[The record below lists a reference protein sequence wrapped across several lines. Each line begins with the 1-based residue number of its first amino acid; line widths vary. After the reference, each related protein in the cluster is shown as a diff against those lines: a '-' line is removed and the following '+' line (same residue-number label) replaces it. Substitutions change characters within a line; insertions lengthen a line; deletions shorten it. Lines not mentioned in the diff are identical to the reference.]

1 MILTITPNPAVDM
14 TYHASAITL
23 GTSHRVPAARSR
35 AGGKGLNV
43 ARVCHQLG
51 HPAFALAT
59 VGGDSGAE
67 FSHELARSGVQHQL
81 VPVSSEMRRSIAF
94 VEAGSGRTTVMN
106 EVGSPLDEE
115 EWARLIDAVR
125 VRTADATCLVGAG
138 SLPGAAAS
146 GSTPV
151 DSDTRDSFYA
161 ECVSLA
167 HAAGIPAIIDATGR
181 ALLLAAEAGADLLKP
196 NRDELAEATGID
208 DPIAGAAHLLDL
220 GAQAVIVSLG
230 EEGMFGV
237 STLDRAPSFARLAT
251 PLIGNPTGAG
261 DAAVAAAAVCLAA
274 GNRDRESILR
284 LAVAWSA
291 AAVLAPVAGDVAGDL
306 DALENAV
313 LLSR

>member
-1 MILTITPNPAVDM
+1 MILTVTPNPAVDM
-14 TYHASAITL
+14 TYHAGEITL
-23 GTSHRVPAARSR
+23 GASHRVPAAHSR

-51 HPAFALAT
+51 HSVFALAT

-67 FSHELARSGVQHQL
+67 FSHELASSGVQHQL
-81 VPVSSEMRRSIAF
+81 VPVSSGMRRSIAI
-94 VEAGSGRTTVMN
+94 VEAGSGRTTVIN
-106 EVGSPLDEE
+106 EVGSPLDEH
-115 EWARLIDAVR
+115 EWARLIEAVR
-125 VRTADATCLVGAG
+125 GRATEANCLVGAG

-146 GSTPV
+146 GSTPT
-151 DSDTRDSFYA
+151 DRETRDHFYA
-161 ECVSLA
+161 ECVSIA

-196 NRDELAEATGID
+196 NRDELADATGFD

-237 STLDRAPSFARLAT
+237 SSDDRAPSYARLAT

-274 GNRDRESILR
+274 GNRDREAILR
-284 LAVAWSA
+284 LATAWSA

-306 DALENAV
+306 SALEHAV
-313 LLSR
+313 QLRR